1 MPNLTYEAYLDEVAT
16 LLTELYDLDD
26 AVAIQLVVDAQANEY
41 FSPHDDHPA
50 MRTLAR
56 AKEDAVA
63 LYKAGKPK
71 LKQARPP
78 ARPAAQ
84 PPARA
89 TAKPGTKPSAKPTA
103 KPAAAQGLR
112 KNMKPR

>member
-26 AVAIQLVVDAQANEY
+26 AVAIKLVVDAQANAY

-63 LYKAGKPK
+63 LYKAGKPA
-71 LKQARPP
+71 LKAPARSP
-78 ARPAAQ
+78 ARPG
-84 PPARA
+84 P
-89 TAKPGTKPSAKPTA
+89 KSSAKPAAKSPA
-103 KPAAAQGLR
+103 KPASKPAAQGLR
-112 KNMKPR
+112 KNTKPR